1 MVSWQN
7 AAIGIRMND
16 RAWYVVQTYS
26 GCESAAKTNIE
37 RRIESMDMADKIFRV
52 LVPEEKVIE
61 KKKSGE
67 LKEVLVKPFPGYVFI
82 DMIVTDES
90 WFVVRNTPMVT
101 GFLGSS
107 GGGAKPVPMLDE
119 EIVPILKMCGITR
132 ESKFKGE
139 VGNRVKVIT
148 GAFAHQ
154 EGIIDSIDQEK
165 EIISVL
171 IYAFG
176 RSTPAELSFNEVQLL
191 DN

>member
-1 MVSWQN
+1 ME
-7 AAIGIRMND
+7 A

-26 GCESAAKTNIE
+26 GCENAAKNNIE

-61 KKKSGE
+61 RKKNGE
-67 LKEVLVKPFPGYVFI
+67 AKEVLVKPFPGYVFI

-90 WFVVRNTPMVT
+90 WFMVRNTPMVT

-119 EIVPILKMCGITR
+119 EIVPILRMCGITR
-132 ESKFKGE
+132 ENKFKGK
-139 VGNRVKVIT
+139 VGDKVKIIAGT
-148 GAFAHQ
+148 FAQQ
-154 EGIIDSIDQEK
+154 EGIIDMIDEEK
-165 EIISVL
+165 EVVKVL

-176 RSTPAELSFNEVQLL
+176 RATPAELNFTEVQLL
-191 DN
+191 S